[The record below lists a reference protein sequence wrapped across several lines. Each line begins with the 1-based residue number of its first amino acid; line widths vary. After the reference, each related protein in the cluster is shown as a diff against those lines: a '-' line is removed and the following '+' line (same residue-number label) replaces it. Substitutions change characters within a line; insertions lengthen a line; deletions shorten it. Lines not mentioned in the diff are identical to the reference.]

1 VAEALRTS
9 ALPVLGEGGQVL
21 GPGELL
27 EMFGGL
33 RPPPPPCFDL
43 RIEEA
48 EAAALSGALALLLTA
63 GRPWRLCREQ
73 LMAAYPVGRRQ
84 RRERFAEVMAGQAD
98 YTAGELN
105 AELPELGRTLAA
117 LGLAGERE
125 LSADRFLE
133 LLREKV
139 RGMPSTGTEVP
150 TDLAE
155 AIRRQLRPGGSPGG
169 SP

>member
-1 VAEALRTS
+1 
-9 ALPVLGEGGQVL
+9 
-21 GPGELL
+21 
-27 EMFGGL
+27 
-33 RPPPPPCFDL
+33 
-43 RIEEA
+43 
-48 EAAALSGALALLLTA
+48 
-63 GRPWRLCREQ
+63 
-73 LMAAYPVGRRQ
+73 MAAYPVGRRQ

-117 LGLAGERE
+117 LGVAGERE